1 MASAAECEVPA
12 AWVEA
17 TPAAWA
23 EAAECS
29 QAEAGSTV
37 HPADSC
43 WTGRFIHGQEINV
56 KQPLSRSWWLLVLC
70 GLLEGVVG
78 LVNLIMRDPSGS
90 VLLRK
95 FAVESTVVF
104 QGKFALA
111 AGACG
116 LAAAI
121 VMALKHK
128 SWLLAL
134 NGLALVAYGL
144 LSIFWSQG
152 RLAFLP
158 IALLFVVM
166 ALSLGIFALAVTP
179 RLHQGAE
186 KWLLGLCGAVSIGF
200 GLGFLALGY
209 RLIGFHGPGSYF
221 LWSSSYFG
229 FSAIS
234 MLALGLILHSRQAR
248 LSISGNGA
256 LRAS

>member
-1 MASAAECEVPA
+1 MEVA
-12 AWVEA
+12 
-17 TPAAWA
+17 
-23 EAAECS
+23 
-29 QAEAGSTV
+29 AGSTV

-43 WTGRFIHGQEINV
+43 WTGGVIHGPEVSV
-56 KQPLSRSWWLLVLC
+56 KQPLNRSWWLLVLC

-78 LVNLIMRDPSGS
+78 LANLIMRDPSGS

-158 IALLFVVM
+158 VALLFVVM
-166 ALSLGIFALAVTP
+166 AMSLGIFALAFTLG
-179 RLHQGAE
+179 LHQGAE
-186 KWLLGLCGAVSIGF
+186 KWLLGVCGVLSIGF
-200 GLGFLALGY
+200 GLAFLALGY
-209 RLIGFHGPGSYF
+209 GLIGFHGPGSYF

-229 FSAIS
+229 LSAIC
-234 MLALGLILHSRQAR
+234 MLALGLFLHSLQAR
-248 LSISGNGA
+248 LSISGNVA
-256 LRAS
+256 LRAG

>member
-1 MASAAECEVPA
+1 M
-12 AWVEA
+12 
-17 TPAAWA
+17 
-23 EAAECS
+23 
-29 QAEAGSTV
+29 
-37 HPADSC
+37 
-43 WTGRFIHGQEINV
+43 

-78 LVNLIMRDPSGS
+78 LMNLIMGDPSGS

-144 LSIFWSQG
+144 VSIFWSRG

-158 IALLFVVM
+158 VALLFVVM
-166 ALSLGIFALAVTP
+166 ALSLGMFALAFIP
-179 RLHQGAE
+179 SLHQGAE
-186 KWLLGLCGAVSIGF
+186 KWLLCLCGVLSIGF
-200 GLGFLALGY
+200 GLAFLALGY

-221 LWSSSYFG
+221 VWSSSYFG

-234 MLALGLILHSRQAR
+234 MLALGLFLHRRQAR

-256 LRAS
+256 LCAG